1 MKSFFRVIAAVLLC
15 GLLLTF
21 SLWQNAALPD
31 LAAMTAFVQNV
42 AGRINDIKT
51 QLGGIAGGGFLP
63 KPSDEGAVYPEYT
76 LSEKLDEGLEALICG
91 GYDSQDA
98 SINVAAYGLS
108 MEEVQ
113 AVVSQICL
121 SHPEYFYVGATY
133 QCQTTGTGANKT
145 VTAIQPTYLYDK
157 ATVATMT
164 DTYNAA
170 IDAIVAGAPL
180 DGTDFDKLLYLHDYF
195 VTNYCYDYTYT
206 IRDAYTFFTQKT
218 GVCQAYMLAL
228 IATAEE
234 LGISSIPVTS
244 TPMKHAWNLV
254 ELDGAW
260 YHVDITWDD
269 SVSLPTHTSYTYF
282 LQSDTGLATIDK
294 DLAEPHRD
302 WQTTETADS
311 TKYDGAVWRNN
322 TTQMKKLD
330 GAYYCAAPLVGEPS
344 VSSDTYAIYGGSDP
358 AAMVMKKSYFAIWR
372 TGDANYIY
380 TACYSGLAVWNGKLI
395 YNTNNMICIYD
406 PATGKVAS
414 GLLTVPYG
422 MSVYGI
428 ESVSADGVVRYMM
441 DGRDITGTP
450 TYGTIQVS

>member
-1 MKSFFRVIAAVLLC
+1 MKSFFRVIAAILLIS
-15 GLLLTF
+15 LLLAF

-31 LAAMTAFVQNV
+31 LTALTAFVQNV

-51 QLGGIAGGGFLP
+51 QLGGIADGLLP
-63 KPSDEGAVYPEYT
+63 QKPSDEGAAYPEYT
-76 LSEKLDEGLEALICG
+76 LSEKLDAELEALICG
-91 GYDSQDA
+91 GYDRQET

-108 MEEVQ
+108 LDEVQ

-121 SHPEYFYVGATY
+121 SHPEYFYIGAAY
-133 QCQTTGTGANKT
+133 QCLTVGTGANKT

-157 ATVATMT
+157 ATVAAMT

-170 IDAIVAGAPL
+170 IDAIVAGAPV

-195 VTNYCYDYTYT
+195 VTNYTYDYTYT
-206 IRDAYTFFTQKT
+206 IRDAYTFFTEKT

-228 IATAEE
+228 IATAAE
-234 LGISSIPVTS
+234 LGIPSIPVTS
-244 TPMKHAWNLV
+244 APMKHAWNLV
-254 ELDGAW
+254 KLDGAW

-282 LQSDTGLATIDK
+282 LQSDTGLATTDK
-294 DLAEPHRD
+294 DLTEPHRD

-311 TKYDGAVWRNN
+311 TKYDSAVWRGCS
-322 TTQMKKLD
+322 TQMIKLE
-330 GAYYCAAPLVGEPS
+330 GVYYCTAPLVGELS
-344 VSSDTYAIYGGSDP
+344 AGSDTYAIYGGSDP

-372 TGDANYIY
+372 TGDANYIH
-380 TACYSGLAVWNGKLI
+380 TACYSALAAFEGKLL

-406 PATGKVAS
+406 PATGRVAS
-414 GLLTVPYG
+414 GLLSVPRN

-428 ESVSADGVVRYMM
+428 ESVSTDGTVRYML

-450 TYGTIQVS
+450 TYATIQVA